1 MTTAFTRSIPSSFAS
16 ALVSEPTGATIDVAL
31 ARTQHAAYERGL
43 ARLGISVI
51 TLPAIEAHPD
61 CCFVEDC
68 ALVVD
73 GVALVT
79 RPGADTRRGETS
91 TVSDALARHASL
103 RRIEQMMAPATL
115 DGGDCM
121 RVGRQIFVGLS
132 GRTNADGV
140 ERVRETFGPEGFSV
154 VPVVLS
160 DVLHLKCVCSPLGD
174 RRILLADRS
183 IAAAT
188 FDGLEIV
195 VAPEDETYAANCLFW
210 NEKALVAS
218 GFPETRARLERAG
231 IEVIALDTSEIRKA
245 DGSLTCLS
253 LVV

>member
-1 MTTAFTRSIPSSFAS
+1 M
-16 ALVSEPTGATIDVAL
+16 
-31 ARTQHAAYERGL
+31 GL
-43 ARLGISVI
+43 SVV

-79 RPGADTRRGETS
+79 RPGAETRRGETS
-91 TVSDALARHASL
+91 TFAAALAHRSSL
-103 RRIEQMMAPATL
+103 RRIEHTLAPATL

-132 GRTNADGV
+132 RRTNAEGV
-140 ERVRETFGPEGFSV
+140 DRVRETFGPEGFSV

-174 RRILLADRS
+174 RRILLAERS
-183 IAAAT
+183 VSLAT
-188 FDGLEIV
+188 FDGVEIV
-195 VAPEDETYAANCLFW
+195 MVPEDETYAANCLFW
-210 NEKALVAS
+210 NGKALIAS
-218 GFPETRARLERAG
+218 GFPETLARLERAG
-231 IEVIALDTSEIRKA
+231 IEVIALDTSEFRKA

>member
-1 MTTAFTRSIPSSFAS
+1 MTTAFTRSIPDSFAS
-16 ALVSEPTGATIDVAL
+16 ALVSEPTEAAIDVAL
-31 ARTQHAAYERGL
+31 ARMQHAAYERGL

-51 TLPAIEAHPD
+51 TLPPIEAHPD

-68 ALVVD
+68 ALIID

-79 RPGADTRRGETS
+79 RPGAETRRGETA
-91 TVSDALARHASL
+91 TVSDALAHRASL
-103 RRIEQMMAPATL
+103 RRIEQMRAPATL

-132 GRTNADGV
+132 GRTNSEGV
-140 ERVRETFGPEGFSV
+140 DCVRETFGPEGFSV

-160 DVLHLKCVCSPLGD
+160 GVLHLKCVCSPLGD
-174 RRILLADRS
+174 RRILLADGS
-183 IAAAT
+183 ISAAT
-188 FDGLEIV
+188 FDGIEIV
-195 VAPEDETYAANCLFW
+195 SAPRDETYAANCFFW
-210 NEKALVAS
+210 NDKALVAS
-218 GFPETRARLERAG
+218 GFPETRARLELAG
-231 IEVIALDTSEIRKA
+231 VEVIALDTSEIRKA